1 MQGAAAFPGLGALS
15 GGEVAK
21 SLLPVTVTADI
32 GSKWS
37 CGVRRDVIFKMSQFV
52 RSFSPVVVDIYIYF
66 NLRPGNR

>member
-1 MQGAAAFPGLGALS
+1 M
-15 GGEVAK
+15 AK

-52 RSFSPVVVDIYIYF
+52 RSFSPVVVDIYIYIF
-66 NLRPGNR
+66 